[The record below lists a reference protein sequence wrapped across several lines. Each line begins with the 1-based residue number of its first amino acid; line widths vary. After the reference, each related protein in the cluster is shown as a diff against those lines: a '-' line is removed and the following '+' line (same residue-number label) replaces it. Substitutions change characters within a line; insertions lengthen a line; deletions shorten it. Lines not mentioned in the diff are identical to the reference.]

1 MNTTVNGSNCSISV
15 NPTADKIVKTFT
27 YCLIFIVS
35 LVGNSLIAIIVYR
48 TQTLRKP
55 VNLFMVN
62 MAMSDLLFPIF
73 MFPWNL
79 TELYLGL
86 QDSWPISG
94 NLGQIL
100 CKFLIFLPSVS
111 VAVSVQSLILIAVDR
126 FGAVVFPFRPP
137 LIRSKLC
144 RFFIL
149 ATWVMAVVLCSPYLF
164 ALKVVEHEGRFVCVE
179 RWKETFGEASS
190 ISIYALLLSVFL
202 FYIPIAVLTILYSI
216 ILIKL
221 KTRIFP
227 GEQSAHVAEQ
237 RAKRHRNVLKMVIA
251 IVLAF
256 ALCWLPFTIIG
267 SQGLPCKIFFDM
279 AWLVAQ
285 SNCALNPCICF
296 FFSENYRRGVKA
308 FLKCFGASRCG
319 KE

>member
-1 MNTTVNGSNCSISV
+1 MTTVNGSSCSISV
-15 NPTADKIVKTFT
+15 NPTTDKIVKTFA
-27 YCLIFIVS
+27 YCLIFLVS

-55 VNLFMVN
+55 INLFMVN

-94 NLGQIL
+94 HLGQIL
-100 CKFLIFLPSVS
+100 CKFVIFLPSVS
-111 VAVSVQSLILIAVDR
+111 VAVSVQSLILMAVDR

-137 LIRSKLC
+137 LVSSKLC

-179 RWKETFGEASS
+179 RWKEPFGESSS

-221 KTRIFP
+221 KTPIFP
-227 GEQSAHVAEQ
+227 GEQSVHVAEH

-256 ALCWLPFTIIG
+256 ALCFLPFTIIG
-267 SQGLPCKIFFDM
+267 SLGLPCKIYFDI
-279 AWLVAQ
+279 AWLIAQ
-285 SNCALNPCICF
+285 SNCAINPCICF
-296 FFSENYRRGVKA
+296 LFSENYRRGVKTL
-308 FLKCFGASRCG
+308 LKCFGVSPRG